1 MMKTIA
7 ATELKAR
14 LSEFLGDVE
23 RGEVINVTRHGKT
36 IARLAPPD
44 GEAEQRRRDKAFD
57 DLIAWRKSLPK
68 MDSPLTVEEILSARD
83 EGRK

>member
-1 MMKTIA
+1 MKTIA

-36 IARLAPPD
+36 IARLSPPD
-44 GEAEQRRRDKAFD
+44 DAAEQRRRDKAFD
-57 DLIAWRKSLPK
+57 AILEWKRTGRKTGI
-68 MDSPLTVEEILSARD
+68 TVDDILSARD